1 MKISLSFC
9 LLIDILDAPPCGTPY
24 ILFKLEEI
32 KKMRPFLCEN
42 MPSWLFRRIWLS
54 PLSFFDQNLLVYF
67 KVSNIGG
74 AKGAKK
80 TQRKPRSDF
89 AMTLRPLRL
98 CGEKFLSA

>member
-74 AKGAKK
+74 AKSAKL
-80 TQRKPRSDF
+80 TQRKKAKGLCADF
-89 AMTLRPLRL
+89 APFAPLR
-98 CGEKFLSA
+98 

>member
-67 KVSNIGG
+67 KVSNIGD
-74 AKGAKK
+74 AKAIRG
-80 TQRKPRSDF
+80 RKVSH
-89 AMTLRPLRL
+89 LNSKPLRL
-98 CGEKFLSA
+98 VLVKLVFYLTKPS